1 MLGGDIMALV
11 PWEPKEI
18 RRLRNIFDEFFDFEI
33 MPQSRSLRK
42 KWLEGGE
49 WSPLVDVIDKKDSI
63 IVKAELPGVDKKDV
77 KISLSENT
85 LTIRGERKKEK
96 EINKEN
102 YYCSERAFGSCSR
115 TIALP
120 TEVDKNKTKASYK
133 NGTLEIVLP
142 KVKEVKP
149 KEIEIKPE

>member
-1 MLGGDIMALV
+1 M
-11 PWEPKEI
+11 
-18 RRLRNIFDEFFDFEI
+18 
-33 MPQSRSLRK
+33 RK

-63 IVKAELPGVDKKDV
+63 IVKAELPGIDKKDV
-77 KISLSENT
+77 KIFLSENT
-85 LTIRGERKKEK
+85 LTIRGERKEEK

-102 YYCSERAFGSCSR
+102 YYCCERAFGSYSR

-133 NGTLEIVLP
+133 NGILEIVLP
-142 KVKEVKP
+142 KAEEVKP

>member
-1 MLGGDIMALV
+1 MALV

-18 RRLRNIFDEFFDFEI
+18 RHLRNLFDEFFDFEI
-33 MPQSRSLRK
+33 MPQSRRLRK
-42 KWLEGGE
+42 KWLEGGG

-85 LTIRGERKKEK
+85 LTIRGERKEEK

-102 YYCSERAFGSCSR
+102 CCCCERAFGSYSR

-133 NGTLEIVLP
+133 NGILEIVLP
-142 KVKEVKP
+142 KAEEVKP
-149 KEIEIKPE
+149 KEIEIEPE

>member
-1 MLGGDIMALV
+1 MALV

-18 RRLRNIFDEFFDFEI
+18 RHLRNLFDEFFDFEI
-33 MPQSRSLRK
+33 MPHSRHLRRR
-42 KWLEGGE
+42 WLEGGE

-63 IVKAELPGVDKKDV
+63 VVKAELPGVDKKDV
-77 KISLSENT
+77 KIFLSENT
-85 LTIRGERKKEK
+85 LTIRGERKEEK

-102 YYCSERAFGSCSR
+102 YYCCERAFGSYSR

-133 NGTLEIVLP
+133 SGL
-142 KVKEVKP
+142 
-149 KEIEIKPE
+149 